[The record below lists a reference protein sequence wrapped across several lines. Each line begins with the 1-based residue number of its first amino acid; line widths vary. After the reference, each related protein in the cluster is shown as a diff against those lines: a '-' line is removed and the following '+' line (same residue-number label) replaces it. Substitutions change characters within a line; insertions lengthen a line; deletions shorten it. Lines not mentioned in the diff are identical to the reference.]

1 MKLGMIFEG
10 GACRATF
17 SAGVMDALME
27 ENIYGDHLIGVSAGA
42 CYMLSY
48 ASGQRGR
55 NLELIRRYLPDR
67 RYMGRRYFLAPGNR
81 SYFNLDFIY
90 DRIPNHYLPFDYGA
104 LARFP
109 GEMDVVVTNFDTGE
123 PEYLPLPRNDR
134 RSVAL
139 RATCALPMMF
149 PPIHYKGKR
158 YMDGGITDPIPVKY
172 AFDAGCDKALV
183 VLTQNREYIKSP
195 EGMLSVGKL
204 RYQGHPEFVRALDE
218 RTMRYN
224 GALERLR
231 KYEKEG
237 RAFVIAPPEGKRYR
251 RLERDPAVL
260 EEWYNDGYQA
270 AMEHMDA
277 LKAFIGER

>member
-1 MKLGMIFEG
+1 MRLGMIFEG

-17 SAGVMDALME
+17 SAGVMEALMDAE
-27 ENIYGDHLIGVSAGA
+27 IHGDHLVGVSAGA

-48 ASGQRGR
+48 VSGQRGR

-67 RYMGRRYFLAPGNR
+67 RYMGRRYFLVPGNR

-90 DRIPNHYLPFDYGA
+90 DRVPNYHLPFDYDA
-104 LARFP
+104 LSRFP
-109 GEMDVVVTNFDTGE
+109 GEVEVVVTNFDTGE
-123 PEYLPLPRNDR
+123 AEYLPVPRHDK
-134 RSVAL
+134 RSTLL
-139 RATCALPMMF
+139 RATCALPLMF
-149 PPIHYKGKR
+149 PPVHYNGKY
-158 YMDGGITDPIPVKY
+158 YMDGGISDPIPVKY
-172 AFDAGCDKALV
+172 TLDAGCDKAIV

-195 EGMLSVGKL
+195 EGMLSMGKL
-204 RYQGHPEFVRALDE
+204 RYRGHPEFVRALNE

-237 RAFVIAPPEGKRYR
+237 RAFVIAPPKGKRYH
-251 RLERDPAVL
+251 RLEQDPVVL
-260 EEWYNDGYQA
+260 ESWYNDGYEA

-277 LKAFIGER
+277 LKAFIADR